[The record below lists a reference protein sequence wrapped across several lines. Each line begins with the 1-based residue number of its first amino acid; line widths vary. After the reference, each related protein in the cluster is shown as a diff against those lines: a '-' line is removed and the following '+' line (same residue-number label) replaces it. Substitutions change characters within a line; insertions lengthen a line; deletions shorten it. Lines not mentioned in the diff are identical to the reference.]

1 MKLCQKTGNGVC
13 IGCDRFEINRMGYF
27 CRYDV
32 EEAMDLLAAL
42 LETELTDEQKD
53 VLEDFRGG

>member
-13 IGCDRFEINRMGYF
+13 INCPRRLPNSWGDV
-27 CRYDV
+27 CRYEA
-32 EEAMDLLAAL
+32 EERLDLLAAL